1 VGCLRNC
8 LKTSQFLVFLYP
20 EGAGLAPSWAEGVA
34 RK

>member
-1 VGCLRNC
+1 VVSKKLSQIR
-8 LKTSQFLVFLYP
+8 QFLAFLYR